1 MRTEYCKE
9 YIKVT
14 DLGDFSLADTL
25 SCGQC
30 FRWDEDAE
38 GVFSG
43 FAGKFGCRVRQEGD
57 AVYFYGVSKEAF
69 DGFWVE
75 YFDFARDYGAL
86 RNAFCEDEVL
96 AEAVRFAPGI
106 RVLRQEPWEALCS
119 FIISQNN
126 NIKRI
131 KGIVA
136 RLCEEFGEKT
146 GSGMNTFPAAERL
159 AGLCE
164 DDLSGLR
171 CGFRAGYILDAARKV
186 SSKEVDLSGVA
197 ELPLDE
203 ARAELMKIRGVG
215 PKVAECTLLYGFGR
229 LECFPIDVWIKRAM
243 ESLFPAGLPKCA
255 AEYAGIAQQYIFHYM
270 RMREES
276 K

>member
-14 DLGDFSLADTL
+14 ELGDFSLADTL
-25 SCGQC
+25 NCGQC

-43 FAGKFGCRVRQEGD
+43 FAGKLGCRARQEDD
-57 AVYFYGVSKEAF
+57 AVYFYGVSKEEF

-136 RLCEEFGEKT
+136 RLCEEFGDKA
-146 GSGMNTFPAAERL
+146 GGGMSTFPAAEKL

-164 DDLSGLR
+164 DDLSTLR

-186 SSKEVDLSGVA
+186 ASKEVDLDKVA
-197 ELPLDE
+197 VLPLDE
-203 ARAELMKIRGVG
+203 ARAQLMKIRGVG

-229 LECFPIDVWIKRAM
+229 LECFPVDVWIKRAM
-243 ESLFPAGLPKCA
+243 ESLFPDGLPACA

-270 RMREES
+270 RMKEEN

>member
-1 MRTEYCKE
+1 MKTEYCKE
-9 YIKVT
+9 YVKVME
-14 DLGDFSLADTL
+14 LGDFSLADTL
-25 SCGQC
+25 NCGQC

-38 GVFSG
+38 GIFSG
-43 FAGKFGCRVRQEGD
+43 FAGEFGCRIRQEKES
-57 AVYFYGVSKEAF
+57 VYFYGVSREEF
-69 DGFWVE
+69 DGFWAG
-75 YFDFARDYGAL
+75 YFDFERDYGAL
-86 RNAFCEDEVL
+86 RDSFCEDEVL
-96 AEAVRFAPGI
+96 AEAVKFAPGI
-106 RVLRQEPWEALCS
+106 RVLKQEPWEALCS

-146 GSGMNTFPAAERL
+146 VSGMNTFPAAEKL

-164 DDLSGLR
+164 DDLKGLR

-186 SSKEVDLSGVA
+186 ASKEVDLDKVA
-197 ELPLDE
+197 ILPLDE

-243 ESLFPAGLPKCA
+243 ETLFPKGLPKCA
-255 AEYAGIAQQYIFHYM
+255 VEYAGIAQQYIFHYM
-270 RMREES
+270 RMKED
-276 K
+276 KK